1 MAEGAFALGAAH
13 FGANHAVA
21 RVAMFA
27 HRAALGGRGVARPAR
42 PAVIFGA
49 AVEQR
54 RAASGA
60 TIDAVALVVGIFAG
74 ERPLGAAFAQHM
86 MSHRIERLGGGLFG
100 FGIGHG
106 ESPSYGPFLAFACRS
121 EEQRGGKE

>member
-1 MAEGAFALGAAH
+1 
-13 FGANHAVA
+13 
-21 RVAMFA
+21 MFA

-86 MSHRIERLGGGLFG
+86 MRHRIERLAGGLLG
-100 FGIGHG
+100 FRIGHG
-106 ESPSYGPFLAFACRS
+106 EAPSDGPYPAIAIAPNIGRS
-121 EEQRGGKE
+121 EETTSELQSTMSISYAVFCLTKKNH

>member
-1 MAEGAFALGAAH
+1 
-13 FGANHAVA
+13 
-21 RVAMFA
+21 MFA

-86 MSHRIERLGGGLFG
+86 MRHRVERLAGGLFG
-100 FGIGHG
+100 FGVGHG
-106 ESPSYGPFLAFACRS
+106 EAPSDGRS
-121 EEQRGGKE
+121 KAIMLIPISARRRAIARGARSARLD